1 MNRRVAFLVVAAVVA
16 LLAAL
21 ALFPARSHAD
31 LPAVASAVPQSQFS
45 VVLLTQAEPGDALGS
60 RAAPVAPRSA
70 GSRGDGTL
78 PSPALHSLDG
88 IGRPTVS
95 VIAANEA
102 PAASPSLRA
111 VPRLAA
117 VTVPAPPSE
126 DRDAGSVMS
135 MTGISSWYAYIPG
148 GAAAGPALRAAL
160 GAGWRGSV
168 VTVTGPAGSAVVT
181 LSDFMRRDRLVD
193 LDSRSFVAVC
203 GALSLGLCEVE
214 VSRG

>member
-1 MNRRVAFLVVAAVVA
+1 MNRRVAALVVVAVVA
-16 LLAAL
+16 ILALA

-31 LPAVASAVPQSQFS
+31 VPAVAGAVPQSQFS
-45 VVLLTQAEPGDALGS
+45 VVLPSLVES
-60 RAAPVAPRSA
+60 APVAPRSA
-70 GSRGDGTL
+70 GPGAPGYN
-78 PSPALHSLDG
+78 PAL
-88 IGRPTVS
+88 P
-95 VIAANEA
+95 
-102 PAASPSLRA
+102 SPSLRA
-111 VPRLAA
+111 MDGASVPRLAA